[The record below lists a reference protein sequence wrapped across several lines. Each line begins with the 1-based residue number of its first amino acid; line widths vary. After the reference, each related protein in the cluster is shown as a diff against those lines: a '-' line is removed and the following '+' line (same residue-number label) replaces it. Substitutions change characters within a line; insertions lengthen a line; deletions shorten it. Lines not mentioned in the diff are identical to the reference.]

1 MTDGPPDHRKAV
13 GSRQGTEHRAIQTE
27 MTAECTT
34 KAKKSFDCVAF
45 QREQR
50 DRIGR
55 KLMSMTAEEQMD
67 YLRNA
72 EIKDPILRRIWERS
86 PRGKPLP
93 LRLVPET
100 SEKQA
105 SAREPGRA
113 LSFRWRGSLS
123 RDRMASE
130 PEPRPCRVYVDT
142 SVFRGCESKM
152 FRLTTRR
159 LFEGFRDGEIR
170 LVLSALVA
178 RELDSASEAVRAV
191 LGSVPPEHTEF
202 LEPSADA
209 EELAERY
216 IEAGAVDPE
225 KRTVALHIAFATL
238 ARVDVLASWDYKYL
252 LNLRRYDELSVV
264 NRDLGQPHLYVH
276 EVPAVLGE
284 WVRDP
289 DSKGFDCVAFQREQR
304 DRISRML
311 NAMTREERVDWL
323 CNVEITDPILR
334 RFMERT
340 RRRGANDLAIEPNA
354 ASEQS
359 EE

>member
-1 MTDGPPDHRKAV
+1 MTN
-13 GSRQGTEHRAIQTE
+13 E
-27 MTAECTT
+27 
-34 KAKKSFDCVAF
+34 AKKDFDCVAF

-50 DRIGR
+50 DRVSR

-86 PRGKPLP
+86 PKGKLLP

-105 SAREPGRA
+105 SARETGRA
-113 LSFRWRGSLS
+113 QSARWRGSPS
-123 RDRMASE
+123 RDGTA
-130 PEPRPCRVYVDT
+130 PVHEPRPRRVYVDT

-238 ARVDVLASWDYKYL
+238 ARVDLLASWDYTYL
-252 LNLRRYDELSVV
+252 LNFRRNDEWNVV
-264 NRDLGQPHLYVH
+264 NRDLGHPHLWVH
-276 EVPAVLGE
+276 EVPSVLGE

-334 RFMERT
+334 RCMERAP
-340 RRRGANDLAIEPNA
+340 RRTLRKAGVPPPD
-354 ASEQS
+354 SEVR
-359 EE
+359 ER